1 MKKTLFAA
9 LLASVF
15 VLQPAYAAKGGASAY
30 CQKKGKLNGIAAEI
44 ALKYEN
50 SKADTDNSIAEFVR
64 LAEKRMPKDV
74 DKLLGGEGSDSY
86 NAFVIHTIYMS
97 GSASIIKA
105 KSKLKNPSRKQIID
119 YAIKDGISDCMKLK
133 LSN

>member
-1 MKKTLFAA
+1 MSTDPTE
-9 LLASVF
+9 V
-15 VLQPAYAAKGGASAY
+15 
-30 CQKKGKLNGIAAEI
+30 

-86 NAFVIHTIYMS
+86 NAFVIHTIYMT
-97 GSASIIKA
+97 GSVSIIKA

-133 LSN
+133 LSD